1 MKVSGISGL
10 TDAQLLN
17 RFRNGES
24 TAFDCIVDRYRKPL
38 FTYLIRLV
46 GDRHSA
52 EDIFQDTFLKVI
64 KGLKAYHEQNKFNN
78 WLFGIAHH
86 LAIDFLRKAQR
97 KQKFFSQGDID
108 SEKEIKLENI
118 SDLNLLPDEQ
128 TEQQE
133 LRKALNEAIQQLPI
147 EQRQVFLLREHSDLT
162 FKEIA
167 EMLEKP
173 LNTVLAQ
180 MRYALLNLRKILKKE
195 YRGEISHV
203 L

>member
-1 MKVSGISGL
+1 MKVSGISEL

-17 RFRNGES
+17 RFQNGES
-24 TAFDCIVDRYRKPL
+24 SAFDCIVDRYRKPL

-46 GDRHSA
+46 GDRRSA

-64 KGLKAYHEQNKFNN
+64 KGLKNYHEQNRFSS

-86 LAIDFLRKAQR
+86 LAIDYLRKAQR
-97 KQKFFSQGDID
+97 YRKVFSQGEID
-108 SEKEIKLENI
+108 SGEEIRLENI

-128 TEQQE
+128 TEHKE
-133 LRKALNEAIQQLPI
+133 LKAALNSAIQQLPV

-162 FKEIA
+162 FKEISG
-167 EMLEKP
+167 MLERP
-173 LNTVLAQ
+173 INTVLAQ